1 MKIAM
6 IGSGAAGSVFAAYLR
21 KGGAELWLVDKYKA
35 HMDKIAADGLVF
47 RTPEGEEVLTGFHT
61 SATAHDIG
69 TMDMVILMVKA
80 TQTADVM
87 ADTMPCIGPET
98 VVVSLQNGL
107 GNDEVLAQFVE
118 TDRILYGSGLIGT
131 ELAGPGVCVSKP
143 EKGIQMHFGAVHNN
157 PKADAA
163 GKALEACF
171 QAGGCNASFDE
182 DVRPYIWKKVIAN
195 SGYNGVSAV
204 MRLKVKETFADPYG
218 HDIVMHVWKEGCAV
232 AQALGIGDLWPL
244 MERKSQT
251 SSPTSATTI
260 RPWRRTPY
268 CTSARRRSP
277 CSTAP
282 SRATASGWAFP
293 PRSTPSSRRSS
304 PVSRTTTTSS
314 IWADKCILHKRPG
327 RPPGRFLCARRHRRG
342 FLAGSWPF
350 LAG

>member
-61 SATAHDIG
+61 SATARDIG

-80 TQTADVM
+80 TQTEDVM

-98 VVVSLQNGL
+98 AVVSLQNGL
-107 GNDEVLAQFVE
+107 GNDEVLAQFVDA
-118 TDRILYGSGLIGT
+118 DRILYGSGLIGT

-143 EKGIQMHFGAVHNN
+143 EKGIQMHFGAVRNN
-157 PKADAA
+157 PKANAA

-171 QAGGCNASFDE
+171 RAGGCNASFDE

-232 AQALGIGDLWPL
+232 AQSLGHRRPLAADGKGGAEHRRKPRQLLSVHGAGRRAAPAPDGDLGAQRCDRAL
-244 MERKSQT
+244 
-251 SSPTSATTI
+251 
-260 RPWRRTPY
+260 RR
-268 CTSARRRSP
+268 A
-277 CSTAP
+277 AG
-282 SRATASGWAFP
+282 RAH
-293 PRSTPSSRRSS
+293 
-304 PVSRTTTTSS
+304 PVQHRHHAVISC
-314 IWADKCILHKRPG
+314 IQNNYDKQYLG
-327 RPPGRFLCARRHRRG
+327 
-342 FLAGSWPF
+342 
-350 LAG
+350 

>member
-157 PKADAA
+157 PKADAGHFTAGEQNAVRDRTHQSGSGAAVDQRVSAAADPGPQLFDRFAQTGVVSFICAKINGNIHTQSLRSRFGRYKNGSQTLRLTA
-163 GKALEACF
+163 GKYTPTHSIIYCCGSLVNGSC
-171 QAGGCNASFDE
+171 SRKV
-182 DVRPYIWKKVIAN
+182 VRP
-195 SGYNGVSAV
+195 S
-204 MRLKVKETFADPYG
+204 
-218 HDIVMHVWKEGCAV
+218 
-232 AQALGIGDLWPL
+232 
-244 MERKSQT
+244 
-251 SSPTSATTI
+251 
-260 RPWRRTPY
+260 RPRCQYRF
-268 CTSARRRSP
+268 SVV
-277 CSTAP
+277 
-282 SRATASGWAFP
+282 
-293 PRSTPSSRRSS
+293 PRDKL
-304 PVSRTTTTSS
+304 SRT
-314 IWADKCILHKRPG
+314 
-327 RPPGRFLCARRHRRG
+327 F
-342 FLAGSWPF
+342 
-350 LAG
+350 

>member
-118 TDRILYGSGLIGT
+118 TDRILYGSGLAGT
-131 ELAGPGVCVSKP
+131 GAVRPLSARYSAAESVVKPPFFGSVTVGLAAGFGGSAGFISVCSASGAVCPISKRHSPLPGVAS
-143 EKGIQMHFGAVHNN
+143 
-157 PKADAA
+157 AA
-163 GKALEACF
+163 
-171 QAGGCNASFDE
+171 
-182 DVRPYIWKKVIAN
+182 
-195 SGYNGVSAV
+195 
-204 MRLKVKETFADPYG
+204 
-218 HDIVMHVWKEGCAV
+218 
-232 AQALGIGDLWPL
+232 
-244 MERKSQT
+244 
-251 SSPTSATTI
+251 
-260 RPWRRTPY
+260 RT
-268 CTSARRRSP
+268 AR
-277 CSTAP
+277 
-282 SRATASGWAFP
+282 
-293 PRSTPSSRRSS
+293 
-304 PVSRTTTTSS
+304 
-314 IWADKCILHKRPG
+314 
-327 RPPGRFLCARRHRRG
+327 
-342 FLAGSWPF
+342 
-350 LAG
+350 

>member
-6 IGSGAAGSVFAAYLR
+6 IGSGAAGSVFAGYMRL
-21 KGGAELWLVDKYKA
+21 GGADLTLVDPYKE
-35 HMDKIAADGLVF
+35 HMDKIAADGLTFVING
-47 RTPEGEEVLTGFHT
+47 GETHQLTGFKT
-61 SATAHDIG
+61 AYSADDIG
-69 TMDMVILMVKA
+69 IMDIVIFMTKTNQLDEALKGA
-80 TQTADVM
+80 A
-87 ADTMPCIGPET
+87 PCIGPET

-118 TDRILYGSGLIGT
+118 ADRILYGSGLIGT

-244 MERKSQT
+244 MEKEEPNIVANLGNYYPSMAQDAVLHQRQT
-251 SSPTSATTI
+251 EISVLNGAIARYGERLGMPTPFNTVITKVISCI
-260 RPWRRTPY
+260 QNNY
-268 CTSARRRSP
+268 
-277 CSTAP
+277 
-282 SRATASGWAFP
+282 
-293 PRSTPSSRRSS
+293 
-304 PVSRTTTTSS
+304 
-314 IWADKCILHKRPG
+314 DKQYLG
-327 RPPGRFLCARRHRRG
+327 
-342 FLAGSWPF
+342 
-350 LAG
+350 

>member
-1 MKIAM
+1 MKIAV
-6 IGSGAAGSVFAAYLR
+6 IGSGGWGTALAIVLHNNGHQVTLWSHTQQESERLDHARENPFLKGVVLPDVIACTSDPACVRGMGMVVMATPSFAVR
-21 KGGAELWLVDKYKA
+21 
-35 HMDKIAADGLVF
+35 
-47 RTPEGEEVLTGFHT
+47 
-61 SATAHDIG
+61 
-69 TMDMVILMVKA
+69 
-80 TQTADVM
+80 QTAM
-87 ADTMPCIGPET
+87 RIAPYLEPET

-244 MERKSQT
+244 MEKEEPNIIANLGNYYPSMAQDAVLHQRQT
-251 SSPTSATTI
+251 EISVLNGAIARYGERLGVPTPFNTVITKVISCI
-260 RPWRRTPY
+260 QNNY
-268 CTSARRRSP
+268 
-277 CSTAP
+277 
-282 SRATASGWAFP
+282 
-293 PRSTPSSRRSS
+293 
-304 PVSRTTTTSS
+304 
-314 IWADKCILHKRPG
+314 DKQYLG
-327 RPPGRFLCARRHRRG
+327 
-342 FLAGSWPF
+342 
-350 LAG
+350 

>member
-69 TMDMVILMVKA
+69 AMDMVILMVKA

-218 HDIVMHVWKEGCAV
+218 HDIA
-232 AQALGIGDLWPL
+232 
-244 MERKSQT
+244 
-251 SSPTSATTI
+251 SATTI
-260 RPWRRTPY
+260 RPWRRTP
-268 CTSARRRSP
+268 CCISARRRSP

-282 SRATASGWAFP
+282 SRATANGWACP
-293 PRSTPSSRRSS
+293 PHSTPSSRRSS
-304 PVSRTTTTSS
+304 PASRITTTSS
-314 IWADKCILHKRPG
+314 IWADNASRTSAPAAAGALFSLRAKT
-327 RPPGRFLCARRHRRG
+327 PPVQCTGGVRCGGVCRQRRALTGQGTSGPARSRAHPS
-342 FLAGSWPF
+342 LWA
-350 LAG
+350 A

>member
-171 QAGGCNASFDE
+171 QAGGCNASLTKMC
-182 DVRPYIWKKVIAN
+182 VRT
-195 SGYNGVSAV
+195 SG
-204 MRLKVKETFADPYG
+204 
-218 HDIVMHVWKEGCAV
+218 
-232 AQALGIGDLWPL
+232 
-244 MERKSQT
+244 RK
-251 SSPTSATTI
+251 SSPTAATT
-260 RPWRRTPY
+260 
-268 CTSARRRSP
+268 A
-277 CSTAP
+277 
-282 SRATASGWAFP
+282 
-293 PRSTPSSRRSS
+293 
-304 PVSRTTTTSS
+304 
-314 IWADKCILHKRPG
+314 
-327 RPPGRFLCARRHRRG
+327 
-342 FLAGSWPF
+342 
-350 LAG
+350 

>member
-131 ELAGPGVCVSKP
+131 ELAGPGVCT
-143 EKGIQMHFGAVHNN
+143 A
-157 PKADAA
+157 PKCIWMPFS
-163 GKALEACF
+163 GLLTHTP
-171 QAGGCNASFDE
+171 GPASS
-182 DVRPYIWKKVIAN
+182 VP
-195 SGYNGVSAV
+195 
-204 MRLKVKETFADPYG
+204 
-218 HDIVMHVWKEGCAV
+218 
-232 AQALGIGDLWPL
+232 
-244 MERKSQT
+244 
-251 SSPTSATTI
+251 I
-260 RPWRRTPY
+260 RPLP
-268 CTSARRRSP
+268 
-277 CSTAP
+277 
-282 SRATASGWAFP
+282 
-293 PRSTPSSRRSS
+293 
-304 PVSRTTTTSS
+304 
-314 IWADKCILHKRPG
+314 
-327 RPPGRFLCARRHRRG
+327 
-342 FLAGSWPF
+342 
-350 LAG
+350 

>member
-171 QAGGCNASFDE
+171 RAGGCNASFDE

-195 SGYNGVSAV
+195 SGYNGVSAGDV
-204 MRLKVKETFADPYG
+204 RRPLRPRHRHARLERGLRCRAGARHRRPLAAHGKGGAEHRRKPRQLLSLHGAGRRAAPAPD
-218 HDIVMHVWKEGCAV
+218 
-232 AQALGIGDLWPL
+232 GDL
-244 MERKSQT
+244 
-251 SSPTSATTI
+251 
-260 RPWRRTPY
+260 
-268 CTSARRRSP
+268 
-277 CSTAP
+277 
-282 SRATASGWAFP
+282 RAQ
-293 PRSTPSSRRSS
+293 
-304 PVSRTTTTSS
+304 
-314 IWADKCILHKRPG
+314 
-327 RPPGRFLCARRHRRG
+327 RRHRALRRAAERAHPVQHRHHEG
-342 FLAGSWPF
+342 HLLHPEQLRQAVSGLRRPRKGRHAAKQT
-350 LAG
+350 L